1 MRSLLFGALVLLV
14 GCSSNEGPGTSPDAS
29 VDAVVDA
36 AALPPTPDAA
46 ALPPTPDAATPDAA
60 TPDAAALPPTPD
72 AATPDA
78 ATPDAAALPP
88 ALGHLSPEALFALLP
103 QHGFQL
109 IDVHTPYAGELPGT
123 DAHIVYTDT
132 EGLVAYIGADLNAP
146 VVLTCLSDHMSVIAG
161 NALVGLGYT
170 HISSLDGGMRAW
182 EAAGYPLEHNP

>member
-36 AALPPTPDAA
+36 AALPP
-46 ALPPTPDAATPDAA
+46 

>member
-46 ALPPTPDAATPDAA
+46 ALPP
-60 TPDAAALPPTPD
+60 
-72 AATPDA
+72 TPDA